1 MKGLLAGVVGPE
13 IRKTWAAT
21 VHHSTNVLLKFLGK
35 QAEQKQVGKSLCTSV
50 QNSLKKKNANYFLLP
65 STPFL

>member
-21 VHHSTNVLLKFLGK
+21 VHHSTNVPLKFLGK
-35 QAEQKQVGKSLCTSV
+35 QAEQKKVGKSLCTSV
-50 QNSLKKKNANYFLLP
+50 QKLP
-65 STPFL
+65 EKEKCKLFPIAI